1 MKILVVVLILLL
13 VLSCSDSE
21 PPTQVIEPP
30 EPVAKPE
37 SAEPDTAQP
46 ERVPPERAQYDIP
59 EGIPQGLAEH
69 FIDLQ
74 EHMTEFEWHLFLGE
88 MKKTCDGR
96 TPRSYFQAYLK
107 DDLSDN
113 ALNVIRQLDKDG
125 KLLPSELNTKRGR
138 IRAAGLALPDVKE
151 VQSVVTRGDDI
162 KVVYLKHD
170 YTILLD
176 LFGTVDKS
184 GVGAGRSGSW
194 FSAANEFNAHDEER
208 VHRISERL
216 SETWE
221 NRWFEEYMPRLKAGE
236 FAEVEPPERERI
248 RGIAIPTDA
257 ELERVR
263 EFFENKF
270 MPPDMPKD
278 LDLLVIYLDQASNL
292 ISPNDAAELIV
303 DYDDAPQATDE
314 QLEAYNHIHSPDAYD
329 CVE

>member
-13 VLSCSDSE
+13 VMSCSDSE
-21 PPTQVIEPP
+21 PPTRVIEPP
-30 EPVAKPE
+30 EP
-37 SAEPDTAQP
+37 AEPEMVES
-46 ERVPPERAQYDIP
+46 ERVPPERAQYEIP
-59 EGIPQGLAEH
+59 ERIPQGLAEH

-96 TPRSYFQAYLK
+96 TPSSYFQAYLK
-107 DDLSDN
+107 DDLSEK
-113 ALNVIRQLDKDG
+113 ALNAIREFDKEG

-138 IRAAGLALPDVKE
+138 IRAAGLVMPE
-151 VQSVVTRGDDI
+151 VRTVEFVLTRSYEI

-170 YTILLD
+170 YTIFID

-184 GVGAGRSGSW
+184 GVGTGRSGSW
-194 FSAANEFNAHDEER
+194 YSAANEFNALDEDG
-208 VHRISERL
+208 VHRTSELL
-216 SETWE
+216 SEAWE
-221 NRWFEEYMPRLKAGE
+221 DQWFEEYIPRWLAGE
-236 FAEVEPPERERI
+236 FADVEPPERERV

-270 MPPDMPKD
+270 MPPDIPKD
-278 LDLLVIYLDQASNL
+278 LDLLVIYWDQAGNL
-292 ISPNDAAELIV
+292 ISPKDAAELIV

>member
-13 VLSCSDSE
+13 VMSCSDSE

-30 EPVAKPE
+30 EPVSKPE
-37 SAEPDTAQP
+37 PAEPEMVES
-46 ERVPPERAQYDIP
+46 ERVPPEREQYEIPSDIP
-59 EGIPQGLAEH
+59 FGLAEH
-69 FIDLQ
+69 FIELQ

-88 MKKTCDGR
+88 TKKTCDGR
-96 TPRSYFQAYLK
+96 TYGLYTSAILNN
-107 DDLSDN
+107 LSEQ
-113 ALNVIRQLDKDG
+113 ALNAIKQLGKEG
-125 KLLPSELNTKRGR
+125 KLLPSELNTERSR
-138 IRAAGLALPDVKE
+138 IRVAGLAMPDVKE
-151 VQSVVTRGDDI
+151 VASVVTRGDEI

-170 YTILLD
+170 YTILID

-184 GVGAGRSGSW
+184 GVGTGRSGSW
-194 FSAANEFNAHDEER
+194 YSAANEFNAHDEER

-216 SETWE
+216 SEAWE
-221 NRWFEEYMPRLKAGE
+221 DQWFEEYIPRLQAGE
-236 FAEVEPPERERI
+236 FAEVEPPERVRI

-257 ELERVR
+257 ELARVR

-278 LDLLVIYLDQASNL
+278 LDLLVIYLDQAGNL
-292 ISPNDAAELIV
+292 ISPKDAAELIV